1 MKSTCVRG
9 MIPSGQEGREAEGSA
24 ALRLGAA
31 SAMVRFPKGRGLVCG
46 GDGTRAGFR
55 EEDKVELHE
64 AEGNVQTDLPAR
76 LTALVVS
83 GERLVRC
90 SCQGK
95 LLRKLSGHQPR
106 RDITMPIIIVV
117 KEGAPNVGFLLAAT
131 SAAAR

>member
-1 MKSTCVRG
+1 MSTCTQHGRRQRDMPARIRRRMKSTCVRG

-83 GERLVRC
+83 GERLGGRFVN
-90 SCQGK
+90 
-95 LLRKLSGHQPR
+95 
-106 RDITMPIIIVV
+106 I
-117 KEGAPNVGFLLAAT
+117 E
-131 SAAAR
+131 